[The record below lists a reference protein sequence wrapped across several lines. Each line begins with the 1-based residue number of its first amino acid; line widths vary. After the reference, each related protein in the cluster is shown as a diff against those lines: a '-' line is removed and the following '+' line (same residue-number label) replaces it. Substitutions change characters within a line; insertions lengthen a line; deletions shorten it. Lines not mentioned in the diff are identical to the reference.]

1 MGFVQARERA
11 DSRERERERDE
22 TWRSWPGWPLL
33 LSVRVR
39 VRQRRYGFSAGKDD
53 QCFSS
58 DRQGASFLEL
68 YSAMRPSFDFKFE
81 KLQLK
86 PKVPKPAV
94 R

>member
-53 QCFSS
+53 QCFSTGL
-58 DRQGASFLEL
+58 DRRMSHRILNRGSNGL
-68 YSAMRPSFDFKFE
+68 P
-81 KLQLK
+81 KL
-86 PKVPKPAV
+86 V
-94 R
+94 